1 MQVRAEILTVD
12 FPDTAAAR
20 IVIQAAPSKIFNI
33 LADPTSHAL
42 FDGSSTINKS
52 ISGPDRLSLGARFGM
67 SMKIKVPY
75 RITNEVVAFEE
86 NQKITWRHLMK
97 WTWSYELVDLGNGAL
112 K

>member
-20 IVIQAAPSKIFNI
+20 IVIQAPPSKIFDI
-33 LADPTSHAL
+33 LADPNAHAL
-42 FDGSSTINKS
+42 FDGSSTINKA

-75 RITNEVVAFEE
+75 HITNEVVAFEE
-86 NQKITWRHLMK
+86 N
-97 WTWSYELVDLGNGAL
+97 L